1 MAKVSKRTNA
11 QRHLIAE
18 SEAMHKV
25 VGLIEQVAPTDE
37 PVIIVGEPGSGR
49 ELVARILHA
58 SSRRKNKEL
67 VIVSA
72 TAAPKQLFS
81 TAADC
86 TSTSKLRQADGGT
99 MLIKHFYEMSRS
111 SQRRLSRLLRP
122 ADQRK
127 SRSRSKKVNADA
139 DVRFI
144 GMCDMDLT
152 LADKAGV
159 LNPELY
165 ARVRERQIVV
175 PPLRDRV
182 ADIPA
187 LTAQLVRLYARQFG
201 KNQGRS
207 RMTLSTRACDRLA
220 QYPWPGNVAELK
232 SIARR
237 LVLRAKST
245 RITAGDVDAILPV
258 VAERVPLEDMAFE
271 DVVRSKLTA
280 LLRRV
285 EGYDLTDLYA
295 DVVARVERPMLE
307 VVMSHTGNNQ
317 LRAAEVLGLNRNTLR
332 RKLDEHDLLPKA
344 KRAKPARRTKRANSG
359 SKSRKSNRA
368 G

>member
-1 MAKVSKRTNA
+1 MAQSSKRSHA
-11 QRHLIAE
+11 RRHLIAE
-18 SEAMHKV
+18 SEAMQKV
-25 VGLIEQVAPTDE
+25 VDQVEQLGPTDE

-49 ELVARILHA
+49 ELVARIVHA
-58 SSRRKNKEL
+58 SSPRKNKDI
-67 VIVSA
+67 VIVNA
-72 TAAPKQLFS
+72 AAAPKKLFS
-81 TAADC
+81 AAPDC
-86 TSTSKLRQADGGT
+86 TSSSMLRQADNGT
-99 MLIKHFYEMSRS
+99 MLVKHFYELARS
-111 SQRRLSRLLRP
+111 SQRRLSRLMRP
-122 ADQRK
+122 PEERRK
-127 SRSRSKKVNADA
+127 RSKKTNADV

-144 GMCDMDLT
+144 GMCDMDLG
-152 LADKAGV
+152 LADAAGV
-159 LNPELY
+159 LNAELY
-165 ARVRERQIVV
+165 ARVRENQIVV

-187 LTAQLVRLYARQFG
+187 LTAQLVRLYAREFG
-201 KNQGRS
+201 KNKGRS

-285 EGYDLTDLYA
+285 EGYDLTDLYT

-317 LRAAEVLGLNRNTLR
+317 VRAAELLGLNRNTLR

-344 KRAKPARRTKRANSG
+344 KRAKPARRTKRSSKAR
-359 SKSRKSNRA
+359 KSRKRNQA